1 MEVPMIFAYTCCL
14 VVIVGR
20 FVEFILNVLYIQIA
34 HFFSKPARE
43 KKDPS
48 YKRLSADVSIEFHN
62 EVSEMASKRNV
73 TLKEYI
79 IGAVMMR
86 LKLDKSD

>member
-1 MEVPMIFAYTCCL
+1 MVFAYTCCL

-20 FVEFILNVLYIQIA
+20 FVEFILNVLYTQIA
-34 HFFSKPARE
+34 HFFSKPTRE

-48 YKRLSADVSIEFHN
+48 YKRLSADVSFEFHQ
-62 EVSEMASKRNV
+62 EVSDMAKVKSM

-79 IGAVMMR
+79 LGAVMMR
-86 LKLDKSD
+86 LKLDKAE